1 MLGDFFLGVPSSR
14 FARGYLACGAP
25 APPALSAQAP
35 APGSA
40 ASEPAP
46 LLGVDLF
53 RLRSTLLSSF
63 WKKDV
68 FVEAG
73 VVRPLNWKEG
83 ERLPVAYNVHGFGGS
98 HRVAWRL
105 APRLQEGMKA
115 GTTPRM
121 LYVYL
126 HAHFEHGHHVFADSK
141 FNGPWGKAL
150 TTEFIPALEARFSAA
165 AEPAGRF
172 LTGHSSGGWSTFW
185 LQVTYPDFFGGCWST
200 APDSVD
206 FRDFTGIDIYTYRSA
221 FEDPAGRPIMLM
233 RREGRFVGSIK
244 EYLDMELAKQ
254 PIGGQFYSF
263 NAVFG
268 EAAPDGAPRRLFDPR
283 TGLIDRAVAES
294 WKPYDLRLVLTG
306 NWGTLGPK
314 LAGKLHIYMGSQ
326 DTFRLEGALKLLKAD
341 LDRLGSDAQILFVE
355 GRDHFTLVQ
364 PHPELW
370 PTGMMDRIHREMH
383 AAWQR
388 SRKVAKVA

>member
-1 MLGDFFLGVPSSR
+1 MLGDFLPEVPMRRALLSLLLG
-14 FARGYLACGAP
+14 AALALPG
-25 APPALSAQAP
+25 LRAQAP
-35 APGSA
+35 SA
-40 ASEPAP
+40 APVTADPAP
-46 LLGVDLF
+46 LPGVDLF
-53 RLRSTLLSSF
+53 RLRSELLSTF
-63 WKKDV
+63 WKKDM

-73 VVRPLNWKEG
+73 VVRPLDWKEG

-165 AEPAGRF
+165 GEPAGRF

-206 FRDFTGIDIYTYRSA
+206 FRDFTGIDIYTYKSA
-221 FEDPAGRPIMLM
+221 FEDPGGQPIMLM
-233 RREGRFVGSIK
+233 RREGKFVGSIK
-244 EYLDMELAKQ
+244 QYLDMELARQ
-254 PIGGQFYSF
+254 PIGG
-263 NAVFG
+263 
-268 EAAPDGAPRRLFDPR
+268 
-283 TGLIDRAVAES
+283 
-294 WKPYDLRLVLTG
+294 
-306 NWGTLGPK
+306 
-314 LAGKLHIYMGSQ
+314 
-326 DTFRLEGALKLLKAD
+326 
-341 LDRLGSDAQILFVE
+341 
-355 GRDHFTLVQ
+355 
-364 PHPELW
+364 
-370 PTGMMDRIHREMH
+370 
-383 AAWQR
+383 
-388 SRKVAKVA
+388 